1 MAATPYQHR
10 YAQPIWPAD
19 FANQPDDCLLLILRQ
34 VMLRNKLM
42 RVNPG
47 ITQNRYF
54 DRPRSRIGPRFTSPS
69 HSCGARPARLRATSP
84 LVTQTARGMQNAI
97 QTATGAALTG
107 YKYQA

>member
-54 DRPRSRIGPRFTSPS
+54 DRPRSRIGPRFTSRRTLAVPGPQGCAP
-69 HSCGARPARLRATSP
+69 HRRLSRRQP
-84 LVTQTARGMQNAI
+84 GECKTQ
-97 QTATGAALTG
+97 
-107 YKYQA
+107 YKQQPVQH